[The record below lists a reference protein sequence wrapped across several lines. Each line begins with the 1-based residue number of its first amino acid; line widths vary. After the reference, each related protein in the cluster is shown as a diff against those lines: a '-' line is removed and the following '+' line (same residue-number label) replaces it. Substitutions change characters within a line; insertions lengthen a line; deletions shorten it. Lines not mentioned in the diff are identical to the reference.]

1 MVVGFFIMIKKTRI
15 LLSVPF
21 ILLSALFKLIALRI
35 LPAEH
40 REEGQKVI

>member
-40 REEGQKVI
+40 RKEGKEAI